1 MAVSTRTPLADS
13 VANGMETVAK
23 VNNRGEAYTENL
35 VGQRGV
41 RTTLKRF
48 QPR

>member
-13 VANGMETVAK
+13 VVNGRETVAN

-35 VGQRGV
+35 AGQRGDA
-41 RTTLKRF
+41 
-48 QPR
+48 PP